1 LGPGARE
8 TEDVDVTAV
17 ARVLASV
24 LQIYVLVLIARVVV
38 DWVRIFARDWV
49 PRGIVLVLVEFLYTV
64 TDPPLRFLRRFI
76 PPLRIGGIALD
87 LAFLVLFLG
96 CYLLI
101 AVLVRV

>member
-1 LGPGARE
+1 M
-8 TEDVDVTAV
+8 TAV
-17 ARVLASV
+17 ARGLASV

-64 TDPPLRFLRRFI
+64 TDPPLRLLRRFI

>member
-1 LGPGARE
+1 M
-8 TEDVDVTAV
+8 TAV
-17 ARVLASV
+17 ARGLASV

-64 TDPPLRFLRRFI
+64 TDPPLRLLRRFI
-76 PPLRIGGIALD
+76 PPLRIGGIELD

>member
-1 LGPGARE
+1 
-8 TEDVDVTAV
+8 VTAV
-17 ARVLASV
+17 ARGLASV

-64 TDPPLRFLRRFI
+64 TDPPLRLLRRFI
-76 PPLRIGGIALD
+76 PPLRIGGIELD

>member
-1 LGPGARE
+1 M
-8 TEDVDVTAV
+8 TAV
-17 ARVLASV
+17 ARVLASA
-24 LQIYVLVLIARVVV
+24 LQIYLLVLLARVVV
-38 DWVRIFARDWV
+38 DWVRMFARDWV
-49 PRGIVLVLVEFLYTV
+49 PRGVVLVLVEFLYAV

>member
-1 LGPGARE
+1 
-8 TEDVDVTAV
+8 VTAV

>member
-1 LGPGARE
+1 M
-8 TEDVDVTAV
+8 TAV
-17 ARVLASV
+17 ARVLVSAI
-24 LQIYVLVLIARVVV
+24 QIYLLVLLARVVV

-87 LAFLVLFLG
+87 MAFLVLFLI
-96 CYLLI
+96 CYVLI